1 MRHHK
6 SREKFLYTD
15 PCVEGC
21 IKGKNGFPTI
31 LQLWTQLKISKNKSL
46 QGFLRR
52 NLSRLMKN
60 ITHFSKQSN
69 HMMLRS
75 VIHIFVEYRRLRI
88 FYLVTEKNYLS
99 VERYHKKRM
108 SWLYSNQRTNENWK
122 RFYYKRW
129 GFVISP
135 YFARRWKRLPC
146 VLFNRKLMFLKF
158 IFIL

>member
-1 MRHHK
+1 MHHHK

-15 PCVEGC
+15 PCGEGC

-46 QGFLRR
+46 QVFLRR

-60 ITHFSKQSN
+60 ITHSSKQSN

-88 FYLVTEKNYLS
+88 FYLVIEKNYQS
-99 VERYHKKRM
+99 AERYHKEKM
-108 SWLYSNQRTNENWK
+108 SWLYSNHRTNGNWK
-122 RFYYKRW
+122 RFYYKHR
-129 GFVISP
+129 GFVNSL
-135 YFARRWKRLPC
+135 YFARRW
-146 VLFNRKLMFLKF
+146 
-158 IFIL
+158 